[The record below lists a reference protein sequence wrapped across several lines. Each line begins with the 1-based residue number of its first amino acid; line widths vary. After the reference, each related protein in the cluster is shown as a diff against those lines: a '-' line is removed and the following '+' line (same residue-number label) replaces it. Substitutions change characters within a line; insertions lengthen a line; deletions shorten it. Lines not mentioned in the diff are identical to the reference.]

1 MLTALLPVPKFIHAN
16 KRMHG
21 VLEDRLIHECLDI
34 VLHPLKQAARL
45 GTMLPDF
52 NGDMRYCFT
61 PLASYICDTPEA
73 AMLATV
79 GRKTSPLTM
88 AMFKQFGDPFRHE
101 PRTRSTTLAQLSV
114 AKSKVDPADIE
125 AFFREAQ
132 RFRLNGVHAPF
143 WRDYPLACPS
153 SFLTSE
159 FLHLLHKES
168 WDHDVKWCINVVS
181 AAEID
186 FRFSILQPIVG
197 FQHYKGGI
205 TKLKQVTGRVHRDVQ
220 RYLVGMIS
228 GPSPAK
234 FLTAIRALMDFCYR
248 VQARRINDGDIALIN
263 DALCE
268 FHANKDVILQLGAR
282 RGEGQKKPIDNW
294 QIPKL
299 ELMQSIA
306 PSIR

>member
-1 MLTALLPVPKFIHAN
+1 MLTALLPVPKFIHAS
-16 KRMHG
+16 KRMRG
-21 VLEDRLIHECLDI
+21 VLEDRLIHKCLDI

-79 GRKTSPLTM
+79 GGKTSPLTM

-132 RFRLNGVHAPF
+132 CFHLNGVHAPF

-153 SFLTSE
+153 SFLTPE

-205 TKLKQVTGRVHRDVQ
+205 TKLKQVTSRVHCDVQ

-234 FLTAIRALMDFCYR
+234 FLTAIRALMDFRYR
-248 VQARRINDGDIALIN
+248 AQAR
-263 DALCE
+263 
-268 FHANKDVILQLGAR
+268 
-282 RGEGQKKPIDNW
+282 
-294 QIPKL
+294 
-299 ELMQSIA
+299 
-306 PSIR
+306 